1 MLAKDNAAISL
12 ADERPSLSPQSPPLI
27 PEDKLHRVSIPVD
40 PAASS
45 SSVTRW
51 SLQRNPLTVRREIP
65 TFDDLIIPETSLA
78 DVNLSEMPGL
88 QNTGKALG

>member
-40 PAASS
+40 PTASS
-45 SSVTRW
+45 WVTRW
-51 SLQRNPLTVRREIP
+51 SFQRNPLTVRREIP

-88 QNTGKALG
+88 QNTGTALG